1 MGIVFI
7 KQRRSREERARKVV
21 QGTRQRIVLGADEE
35 RPSGAEFWDAAGAP
49 DRPRRAKCSPSGAT
63 TTD

>member
-7 KQRRSREERARKVV
+7 KRRRSREERARKVV

-35 RPSGAEFWDAAGAP
+35 RPSGAAFGM
-49 DRPRRAKCSPSGAT
+49 C
-63 TTD
+63 